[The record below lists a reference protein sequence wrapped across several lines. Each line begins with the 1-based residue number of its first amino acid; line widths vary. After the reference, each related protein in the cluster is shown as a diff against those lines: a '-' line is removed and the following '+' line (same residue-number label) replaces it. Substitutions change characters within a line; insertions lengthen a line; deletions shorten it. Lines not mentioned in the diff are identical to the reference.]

1 MAGQRI
7 GQQLQHGKRG
17 DRLARTAF
25 ADQRQRLAAGEVEA
39 DMADGIDG
47 LYPVTEAH
55 AQVFYLQDGL
65 ATCHGAHR
73 KVLRG
78 SKASRTASPM
88 KISRSEARRVGKE
101 GGSTCRSRGSA
112 YN

>member
-1 MAGQRI
+1 MMDGFAFFFFKQKTAYEMHISDWSSDVCSSDLAEADRAGRMAGQRI

-55 AQVFYLQDGL
+55 AD
-65 ATCHGAHR
+65 R
-73 KVLRG
+73 KSV
-78 SKASRTASPM
+78 
-88 KISRSEARRVGKE
+88 V
-101 GGSTCRSRGSA
+101 
-112 YN
+112 